1 MTSGKAGDGPSD
13 ADETDIRD
21 DRLTVGEP
29 RRGARTRAGVSL
41 NVTVYF
47 DVASTAPLHPVA
59 RQALTAALDEGWA
72 DPARLYRSGRQARML
87 LDAARETVAEV
98 LGARADEISFTASG
112 TQAVQLGMLGALAGN
127 RRRGGHLVHS
137 AVEHS
142 SVLHVADRH
151 EMAGGTVSVVPVDRT
166 GRVSADGFAGLL
178 RTDTALAALQSAN
191 HEVGT
196 VQPVEEVAALCR
208 EAQVPLLVDAA
219 QSAGRVDVPA
229 GWSLLTAS
237 AHKWGGPPGVGVL
250 AVRKGVRYAS
260 PLPADERE
268 GGRVPGYVNVPAIVA
283 AAASLR
289 AVRAEAERE
298 NARLHV
304 LVERIRAQVPQ
315 LVPEVEVVGDPVRR
329 LPHIVTFSCLYV
341 DGEVLL
347 TELDRAGFAVS
358 SGSSCTSSTLTP
370 SHVLAAMG
378 VLTEGNIRVSLPY
391 GTAEADVERFLTV
404 LPELVAG
411 VRAPLGLDLPAP
423 KATVE
428 TPPRAE
434 GRAGAEND
442 ERQATDEGGSAGEKS
457 VGAGSESPEAS
468 GRVTVIDALGKRCP
482 LPVIELAKRIGE
494 VPEGGTVAVLSDDEA
509 ARLDIPAWCEMRG
522 QEYAGEAPAADF
534 GGDRGSAYLVVRRT
548 T

>member
-1 MTSGKAGDGPSD
+1 M
-13 ADETDIRD
+13 
-21 DRLTVGEP
+21 
-29 RRGARTRAGVSL
+29 SL

-47 DVASTAPLHPVA
+47 DAASTAPLHPVA

-87 LDAARETVAEV
+87 LDAARETVAEA
-98 LGARADEISFTASG
+98 LGARADEIAFTASG
-112 TQAVQLGMLGALAGN
+112 TQAVHLGMLGALAGH

-142 SVLHVADRH
+142 SVLHVAERQ
-151 EMAGGTVSVVPVDRT
+151 EAGGGTVSVAPVDRA
-166 GRVSADGFAGLL
+166 GRVDPDVFAALL
-178 RTDTALAALQSAN
+178 RADTALAVLQSAN

-196 VQPVEEVAALCR
+196 VQPVGEVAGHCR
-208 EAQVPLLVDAA
+208 EAGVPLLVDAA
-219 QSAGRVDVPA
+219 QSVGRVDVPA

-289 AVRAEAERE
+289 AVRAEAARE
-298 NARLHV
+298 NARLHA
-304 LVERIRAQVPQ
+304 LVERIRARVPQ

-378 VLTEGNIRVSLPY
+378 VLTEGNVRVSLPP

-411 VRAPLGLDLPAP
+411 VRAPFGLDLSAPEPEPA
-423 KATVE
+423 
-428 TPPRAE
+428 
-434 GRAGAEND
+434 AG
-442 ERQATDEGGSAGEKS
+442 
-457 VGAGSESPEAS
+457 PLL
-468 GRVTVIDALGKRCP
+468 VIDALGKRCP

-494 VPEGGTVAVLSDDEA
+494 VPEGGTVAVLADDEA
-509 ARLDIPAWCEMRG
+509 ARLDIPAWCGMRG
-522 QEYAGEAPAADF
+522 QEYAGEAPAADY

>member
-1 MTSGKAGDGPSD
+1 MHP
-13 ADETDIRD
+13 
-21 DRLTVGEP
+21 
-29 RRGARTRAGVSL
+29 GVSL
-41 NVTVYF
+41 NVSVYF

-87 LDAARETVAEV
+87 LDAARETVAGV

-112 TQAVQLGMLGALAGN
+112 TQAVQLGVLGALAGN

-142 SVLHVADRH
+142 SVLHTAERH
-151 EMAGGTVSVVPVDRT
+151 EAAGGGVSVVPVDRL
-166 GRVSADGFAGLL
+166 GRVSPDGFAAAL
-178 RTDTALAALQSAN
+178 RPDTALAVLQSAN

-196 VQPVEEVAALCR
+196 VQPVAEVAGLCGG
-208 EAQVPLLVDAA
+208 VPLLVDAA
-219 QSAGRVDVPA
+219 QSAGRLDVPG

-237 AHKWGGPPGVGVL
+237 AHKWGGPAGVGVL

-298 NARLHV
+298 NARLHA
-304 LVERIRAQVPQ
+304 LVERIRSRVPQ
-315 LVPEVEVVGDPVRR
+315 LVPEVEVVGDPARR
-329 LPHIVTFSCLYV
+329 LPHLVTFSCLYV

-347 TELDRAGFAVS
+347 TGLDRAGFAVS

-378 VLTEGNIRVSLPY
+378 VLTEGNIRVSLPFDA
-391 GTAEADVERFLTV
+391 AEADVERFLAV
-404 LPELVAG
+404 LPGIVDG
-411 VRAPLGLDLPAP
+411 IRAPLGLDLPSPAAP
-423 KATVE
+423 
-428 TPPRAE
+428 R
-434 GRAGAEND
+434 GAEE
-442 ERQATDEGGSAGEKS
+442 ERP
-457 VGAGSESPEAS
+457 GADGP
-468 GRVTVIDALGKRCP
+468 VTVVDALGKRCP
-482 LPVIELAKRIGE
+482 LPVIELAKRIGA
-494 VPEGGTVAVLSDDEA
+494 VPLGGTIAVLADDEA
-509 ARLDIPAWCEMRG
+509 ARLDIPAWCGMRG
-522 QEYAGEAPAADF
+522 QEYAGEAPAAEF
-534 GGDRGSAYLVVRRT
+534 GGDRGSAYLVRRT

>member
-1 MTSGKAGDGPSD
+1 M
-13 ADETDIRD
+13 
-21 DRLTVGEP
+21 
-29 RRGARTRAGVSL
+29 
-41 NVTVYF
+41 TVYF

>member
-1 MTSGKAGDGPSD
+1 M
-13 ADETDIRD
+13 
-21 DRLTVGEP
+21 
-29 RRGARTRAGVSL
+29 
-41 NVTVYF
+41 YF

-151 EMAGGTVSVVPVDRT
+151 EMAGGSVSVVPVDRT

-304 LVERIRAQVPQ
+304 LVERIRARVPQ

-378 VLTEGNIRVSLPY
+378 VLTEGNVRVSLPY

>member
-1 MTSGKAGDGPSD
+1 MRS
-13 ADETDIRD
+13 
-21 DRLTVGEP
+21 
-29 RRGARTRAGVSL
+29 GVSL

-87 LDAARETVAEV
+87 LDAARETVAGV
-98 LGARADEISFTASG
+98 LGTRADEIAFTTSG
-112 TQAVQLGMLGALAGN
+112 TQAVHLGMLGALAGN

-142 SVLHVADRH
+142 SVLHTAERWAH
-151 EMAGGTVSVVPVDRT
+151 LQPPAGAAGGPVSVVPVDRF
-166 GRVSADGFAGLL
+166 GRVSPEGFAAAL
-178 RTDTALAALQSAN
+178 RPDTALAVLQSAN

-196 VQPVEEVAALCR
+196 VQPVAEAA
-208 EAQVPLLVDAA
+208 EACGDVPLLVDAA
-219 QSAGRVDVPA
+219 QSAGRVDVPG

-237 AHKWGGPPGVGVL
+237 AHKWGGPAGVGVL
-250 AVRKGVRYAS
+250 AVRKGVRYVS

-298 NARLHV
+298 NARLHT
-304 LVERIRAQVPQ
+304 LVERIRARVPQ

-378 VLTEGNIRVSLPY
+378 VLTEGNVRVSLPF
-391 GTAEADVERFLTV
+391 GAAEADVERFLAV
-404 LPELVAG
+404 LPGLVAG

-423 KATVE
+423 
-428 TPPRAE
+428 AE
-434 GRAGAEND
+434 AVTAVTAA
-442 ERQATDEGGSAGEKS
+442 Q
-457 VGAGSESPEAS
+457 PEAS
-468 GRVTVIDALGKRCP
+468 GQVTLINALGKRCP

-494 VPEGGTVAVLSDDEA
+494 VPVGGTVAVLADDEA

-522 QEYAGEAPAADF
+522 QEYAGEAPAADY
-534 GGDRGSAYLVVRRT
+534 GGDRGSAYLVRRT

>member
-1 MTSGKAGDGPSD
+1 M
-13 ADETDIRD
+13 
-21 DRLTVGEP
+21 
-29 RRGARTRAGVSL
+29 
-41 NVTVYF
+41 YF

-98 LGARADEISFTASG
+98 LGARADEVSFTASG
-112 TQAVQLGMLGALAGN
+112 TQSLHLGILGALAGN
-127 RRRGGHLVHS
+127 RRRGSHLVHS

-142 SVLHVADRH
+142 AVLHAADRH
-151 EMAGGTVSVVPVDRT
+151 EAAGGEVTAVPVDRF
-166 GRVSADGFAGLL
+166 GRVTAEGFAAAL
-178 RTDTALAALQSAN
+178 RPGTALAVLQHAN

-196 VQPVEEVAALCR
+196 LQPVAETAAAC
-208 EAQVPLLVDAA
+208 AGVPLLVDAA
-219 QSAGRVDVPA
+219 QSAGRLDVPG

-237 AHKWGGPPGVGVL
+237 AHKWGGPAGVGVL

-268 GGRVPGYVNVPAIVA
+268 AGRVPGFVNVPAIVA

-289 AVRAEAERE
+289 AVRAESARE
-298 NARLHV
+298 NARLHA
-304 LVERIRAQVPQ
+304 LVERIRARVPQ

-329 LPHIVTFSCLYV
+329 LPHLVTFSCLYV

-378 VLTEGNIRVSLPY
+378 VLTEGNVRVSLPY
-391 GTAEADVERFLTV
+391 GAAEADVERFLTV
-404 LPELVAG
+404 LPEIVAG

-423 KATVE
+423 A
-428 TPPRAE
+428 A
-434 GRAGAEND
+434 AA
-442 ERQATDEGGSAGEKS
+442 A
-457 VGAGSESPEAS
+457 PEPTQTL
-468 GRVTVIDALGKRCP
+468 VVDALGKRCP
-482 LPVIELAKRIGE
+482 LPVIELARRIGE
-494 VPEGGTVAVLSDDEA
+494 VPPGGTVAVLADDEA
-509 ARLDIPAWCEMRG
+509 ARLDIPAWCGMRG
-522 QEYAGEAPAADF
+522 QEYLGEAPAAGY
-534 GGDRGSAYLVVRRT
+534 GGDRGSAYLVRRT
-548 T
+548 S